1 MLNRIDNNP
10 SPLVSIIVPIYN
22 VEQYLPACLD
32 SLVNQTLQDIEI
44 ICVNDGSTDNSA
56 SVVRDYMQQDARI
69 RLIEQDNQGLSAAR
83 NAGIRNANGKY
94 LQFLDA
100 DDILLPDKLT
110 KQVQELEQTNA
121 DVCVCHHSMFTD
133 TPNTVWENELSN
145 AEYCLTKE
153 GFLYNWGDS
162 FVIAIHSGLFRK
174 AFLMNNKLQF
184 EERVRACED
193 WLFWTHLALHRATF
207 GEIPDKLALYRVHD
221 LSMTKDKSYMQSNRV
236 KAYFCMYESL
246 AEQDKQE
253 FLQCGTD
260 NLVQFFAKT
269 NRNKIAEQRACSID
283 YKFGSMVLKPLH
295 MLSAFIKNH
304 CKI

>member
-121 DVCVCHHSMFTD
+121 DVCVCHHAMFTN
-133 TPNTVWENELSN
+133 TPTNIWDNKFSN
-145 AEYCLTKE
+145 AAYDLTKK
-153 GFLYNWGDS
+153 GFVYNWGRT
-162 FVIAIHSGLFRK
+162 FVIAIHSGLFRTD
-174 AFLMNNKLQF
+174 FMRENHLF
-184 EERVRACED
+184 FDEHVRALED
-193 WLFWTHLALHRATF
+193 WLFWTALAYRQATF
-207 GEIPDKLALYRVHD
+207 WELPDKLALYRVHES
-221 LSMTKDKSYMQSNRV
+221 SMTKDKRHMQRNHVLAFIR
-236 KAYFCMYESL
+236 MYEL
-246 AEQDKQE
+246 LPELDKAEFVQY
-253 FLQCGTD
+253 GTD
-260 NLVQFFAKT
+260 NLIQFFANS
-269 NRNKIAEQRACSID
+269 NRDKEMERKANSVD
-283 YKFGSMVLKPLH
+283 YKFGAIILKPLH
-295 MLSAFIKNH
+295 MLSSFLKH
-304 CKI
+304 L